1 MFDYTVQFN
10 GGGRIP
16 RPYEA
21 WQDLADISGDFYE
34 FQPYTV
40 MNAQVTKYF
49 RYWNIYLGSE
59 NITNFKQPNP
69 IEGAENPYG
78 ERFDA
83 TNIWGPVVGRKVYM
97 GVRFLLNYN

>member
-16 RPYEA
+16 RFDDQFEYPDDY
-21 WQDLADISGDFYE
+21 YE
-34 FQPYTV
+34 FRPYTV

-59 NITNFKQPNP
+59 NITNFKQLNP
-69 IEGAENPYG
+69 IEGAENPYNEG
-78 ERFDA
+78 FDA
-83 TNIWGPVVGRKVYM
+83 TNVWGPVVGRKIYL
-97 GVRFLLNYN
+97 GVRFQLNYK